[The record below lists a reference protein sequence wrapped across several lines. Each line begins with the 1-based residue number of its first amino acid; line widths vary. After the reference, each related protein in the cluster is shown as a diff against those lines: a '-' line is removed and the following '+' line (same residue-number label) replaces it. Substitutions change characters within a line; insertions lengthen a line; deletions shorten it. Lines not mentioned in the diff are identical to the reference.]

1 MASGSLPAHRAGAPA
16 PETRLAPVST
26 IPDPAIRF
34 PLPHTDRTV
43 FLAPHI
49 TSDSIEVGDYT
60 YFDDPHAAT
69 EFETNNVLYPFGP
82 EKLIIG
88 RYCAIATG
96 TRFIMAGA
104 NHPTHGVSTF
114 PFTIFGGTWAEQTMD
129 IITSIPSRGDTVV
142 GNDVWF
148 GYNSLVMPGVRIG
161 DGAIIATGAVVTGDV
176 APYTIV
182 GGNPAR
188 VVKQR
193 FGDDDVDRLLRAAWW
208 NWPVELVTEHVR
220 TIMSGT
226 PAQIEKI
233 ARDNGLL
240 AESN

>member
-1 MASGSLPAHRAGAPA
+1 M
-16 PETRLAPVST
+16 ST
-26 IPDPAIRF
+26 IPDPATRF

-114 PFTIFGGTWAEQTMD
+114 PFTIFGG
-129 IITSIPSRGDTVV
+129 
-142 GNDVWF
+142 
-148 GYNSLVMPGVRIG
+148 
-161 DGAIIATGAVVTGDV
+161 
-176 APYTIV
+176 
-182 GGNPAR
+182 NPAR
-188 VVKQR
+188 TVKQR
-193 FGDDDVDRLLRAAWW
+193 FDDDDVDRLLRAAWW

-240 AESN
+240 AESPN